1 MVLEQYKEI
10 VGSCAMYITMA
21 HMLTG
26 TLICKDIY
34 KKGTAK
40 GTDPMPFVGGI
51 GVCILMLRYALM
63 LNDPTMINVN
73 IFGLLTNI
81 IYMIVYYYYAPNTRE
96 VLKLIY
102 KVTIFVIILLVYA
115 QIEHPKNVEFRFGIV
130 VTVLLFLLIAA
141 PLMHLEEVI
150 RTKSTE
156 ILPFP
161 LIFVGTLVSFSWL
174 LYGLIINN
182 VFIIFQNAVGFILC
196 IIQLSLFVIFPSK
209 KEQAELLNKEKK
221 DD

>member
-10 VGSCAMYITMA
+10 VGSCAMYVTMA
-21 HMLTG
+21 QMLAG

-40 GTDPMPFVGGI
+40 GTDPMPFLGGI
-51 GVCILMLRYALM
+51 GLCILMLRYALM
-63 LNDPTMINVN
+63 LNDATMINVN

-102 KVTIFVIILLVYA
+102 K
-115 QIEHPKNVEFRFGIV
+115 K
-130 VTVLLFLLIAA
+130 
-141 PLMHLEEVI
+141 EVI
-150 RTKSTE
+150 KTKSTE

-161 LIFVGTLVSFSWL
+161 LIFTGTLVSFLWF

-182 VFIIFQNAVGFILC
+182 VFVIFQNAVGFILC

-209 KEQAELLNKEKK
+209 KSKIGLSDERKE
-221 DD
+221 D